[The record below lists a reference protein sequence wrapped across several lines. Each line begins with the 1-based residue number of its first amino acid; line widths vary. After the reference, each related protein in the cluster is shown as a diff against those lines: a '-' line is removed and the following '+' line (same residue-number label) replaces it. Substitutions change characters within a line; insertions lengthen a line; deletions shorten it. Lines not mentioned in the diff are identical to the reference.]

1 MRLPLKAVLLVLSL
15 ALGPSIA
22 TAKIDGAKLNA
33 ASKATAA
40 FLDQY
45 KGPIAS
51 GSPPRQSDPKAKALL
66 DKILDTETLG
76 RETLAIAELG
86 KVQQLVN
93 NGIKIFSVYATR
105 QGDAKPAAQ
114 PDEAA
119 ERRVVEF
126 GPEIGRCVDFL
137 MKAQGA
143 IADSVTSWLA
153 SAAPQVQ
160 ERPDVKSEL
169 AKVQDRMFEGTRGA
183 LIIVSTYP
191 NDDSRTA
198 WQLARLA
205 VLNDFA
211 PKAATALPY
220 AKALALRVIARK
232 FKTSV
237 TDPAVQGALE
247 TFAVAVA
254 KRDLPNERKTP

>member
-1 MRLPLKAVLLVLSL
+1 MRLPLKILALVASL

-22 TAKIDGAKLNA
+22 AAKVDSAKLNGA
-33 ASKATAA
+33 NRATAA

-51 GSPPRQSDPKAKALL
+51 GNPPRQSDPKAKALL
-66 DKILDTETLG
+66 DKILDAETLG
-76 RETLAIAELG
+76 REILAMSELV

-93 NGIKIFSVYATR
+93 NGIKIFSVYTSR
-105 QGDAKPAAQ
+105 QGDAKSAAQ
-114 PDEAA
+114 TDEAA
-119 ERRVVEF
+119 ERQVVEF
-126 GPEIGRCVDFL
+126 GAEIGRCVDFL

-143 IADSVTSWLA
+143 IADSVSSWLA
-153 SAAPQVQ
+153 SPSPQVQ
-160 ERPDVKSEL
+160 ERPDVKNEL
-169 AKVQDRMFEGTRGA
+169 PKVQDRMFEGTKGV
-183 LIIVSTYP
+183 LIIVGTYP

-220 AKALALRVIARK
+220 AKTLALRVMARK
-232 FKTSV
+232 FKSST
-237 TDPAVQGALE
+237 TDPTVQGALE
-247 TFAVAVA
+247 TFAVAIA
-254 KRDLPNERKTP
+254 KRDLRNERKAP